1 MLAIQS
7 PGSRHRGI
15 GRIALG
21 LTTALL
27 KYSQG
32 GSRSSP
38 NVEYVLYFHEG
49 LPDADVPPTPNATR
63 RTLRRQC
70 AGERATAGGIME
82 ALARETP
89 DGLDLLL
96 VLNPFEVWADYRP
109 PIRPLDG
116 PPVAAVIYDL
126 IPCLFQ
132 EVYLSRAEAARQYYR
147 QLQTVRGYDRLLAI
161 SEATR
166 ADCLRV
172 MGLDGRRVVTVAPA
186 ADDRGFVPDATEPLP
201 AESRAV
207 LGRLGVAR
215 PFVFCVGSMDRRKNM
230 RGVIDAFALLP
241 EPLRTSHQLALTCGS
256 TQSELQELRRHAA
269 SRGVA
274 GALVLTGEFRDDQTL
289 RVLYQRCS
297 AFLMPSLYEGFGL
310 SLLEALHC
318 GAPVIAGNNSSQPEV
333 VGDAGLLVNPS
344 SPDDI
349 AAKLARVLSEPGLAG
364 LLRSRSGARAQQF
377 AWRQA
382 AGLAIDALT
391 SLVNRRAGRARRP
404 RVALFAP
411 LPPQVCGEADHALR
425 LAGALK
431 ATSAVDLFH
440 ESGYGPEVPDDF
452 ACYDYRLFHRFAAAR
467 SYHGVLYHMGNTYQE
482 QRFVYE
488 SLRRYPG
495 VVTLHDFCLSG
506 FFWEWSRRTDAR
518 SWPTSFWEEVRHF
531 APDMPGELVR
541 TIALWNR
548 EPGGL
553 PEVCARRG
561 IYLNRRIF
569 EHAAHVVVHS
579 RWCLEQAQRLFPE
592 HAERV
597 SLIPLG
603 AALGDRSAAQRTAI
617 RNRFGV
623 PGDALVFGSYGI
635 LGRGKMNEEAVQAFA
650 QVAHEFPR
658 AVFLF
663 VGPDFGQGAA
673 REAADALGL
682 GNRIR
687 ILGRLADADYD
698 DLVAVTDVGVNLRR
712 PPTYGETSG
721 SLLDLLRF
729 GVAAVVTDTGSF
741 SELPDGIVRKVRW
754 SADGLAA
761 LTDAFRELSRDHT
774 LRARMGRA
782 ARQHIQQ
789 SHAWS
794 RVGALY
800 TEVIERSHA
809 RTRPRGLP
817 QCPPTVVFHLAGL
830 AGVAPRA
837 Y

>member
-1 MLAIQS
+1 
-7 PGSRHRGI
+7 
-15 GRIALG
+15 
-21 LTTALL
+21 
-27 KYSQG
+27 
-32 GSRSSP
+32 
-38 NVEYVLYFHEG
+38 
-49 LPDADVPPTPNATR
+49 
-63 RTLRRQC
+63 
-70 AGERATAGGIME
+70 ME
-82 ALARETP
+82 ALVRENP

-132 EVYLSRAEAARQYYR
+132 EVYLARPEEARRYYR

-172 MGLDGRRVVTVAPA
+172 MGLDQRRVITVAPA
-186 ADDRGFVPDATEPLP
+186 ADDLGFVRDGTEP
-201 AESRAV
+201 
-207 LGRLGVAR
+207 
-215 PFVFCVGSMDRRKNM
+215 RR
-230 RGVIDAFALLP
+230 
-241 EPLRTSHQLALTCGS
+241 
-256 TQSELQELRRHAA
+256 
-269 SRGVA
+269 
-274 GALVLTGEFRDDQTL
+274 
-289 RVLYQRCS
+289 
-297 AFLMPSLYEGFGL
+297 
-310 SLLEALHC
+310 
-318 GAPVIAGNNSSQPEV
+318 
-333 VGDAGLLVNPS
+333 
-344 SPDDI
+344 
-349 AAKLARVLSEPGLAG
+349 
-364 LLRSRSGARAQQF
+364 
-377 AWRQA
+377 A
-382 AGLAIDALT
+382 AGLAYDALT
-391 SLVNRRAGRARRP
+391 SLDNRRAGRARRP

-411 LPPQVCGEADHALR
+411 LPPRVCGEADHALR

-431 ATSAVDLFH
+431 ATYAVDLFH

-452 ACYDYRLFHRFAAAR
+452 PCYDHRLFRRFAASR

-488 SLRRYPG
+488 SLRRCPG

-506 FFWEWSRRTDAR
+506 FFWEWSRRADAR
-518 SWPTSFWEEVRHF
+518 SWPTAFLEEVRHF
-531 APDMPGELVR
+531 APDLPGALAP
-541 TIALWNR
+541 TIALWHG
-548 EPGGL
+548 EPGGI
-553 PEVCARRG
+553 PEACARRG

-569 EHAAHVVVHS
+569 EHAAHVIVHS
-579 RWCLEQAQRLFPE
+579 RWCLERAHCLFPE

-623 PGDALVFGSYGI
+623 PVDALVFGSFGI

-658 AVFLF
+658 AEFLF

-682 GNRIR
+682 GDRVR
-687 ILGRLADADYD
+687 ILGRLADTDYD
-698 DLVAVTDVGVNLRR
+698 DLIAITDVGVNLRR

-729 GVAAVVTDTGSF
+729 GVAAVVTDIGSF

-761 LTDAFRELSRDHT
+761 LTAAFRELSRDPT
-774 LRARMGRA
+774 LRVRMGRA
-782 ARQHIQQ
+782 ARQYIQQ

-794 RVGALY
+794 RIGALY
-800 TEVIERSHA
+800 TEVIERSLA
-809 RTRPRGLP
+809 RARPRESP
-817 QCPPTVVFHLAGL
+817 DCPSTGVLHPAARAGI
-830 AGVAPRA
+830 APRA
-837 Y
+837 CSTQEGGPR